1 MNSLVN
7 ITQHGGNITLSETK
21 FENINIC
28 GSIIKNT
35 QGKYHNPDF
44 SNITTRYMATKEKDY
59 IETFKTFQYSME

>member
-1 MNSLVN
+1 M
-7 ITQHGGNITLSETK
+7 ETK

-59 IETFKTFQYSME
+59 METFKTFQYSME